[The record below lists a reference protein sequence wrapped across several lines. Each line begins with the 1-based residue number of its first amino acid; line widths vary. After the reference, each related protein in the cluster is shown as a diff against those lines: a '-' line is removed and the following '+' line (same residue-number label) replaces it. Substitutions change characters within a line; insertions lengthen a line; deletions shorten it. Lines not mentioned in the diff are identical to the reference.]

1 MHDLG
6 YIVAGYV
13 LTAGAIAGYRWRLA
27 VRARRATELVR
38 AATGRRPAATRRPS
52 AEGARR

>member
-6 YIVAGYV
+6 YIIAGYG
-13 LTAGAIAGYRWRLA
+13 LTALGIAGYRWRLA

-38 AATGRRPAATRRPS
+38 AASGRRQTAGGRQR
-52 AEGARR
+52 

>member
-6 YIVAGYV
+6 YIVAGYS
-13 LTAGAIAGYRWRLA
+13 LTAAGIGLYRWRLA

-38 AATGRRPAATRRPS
+38 AAAGRTAAASGKRR
-52 AEGARR
+52 

>member
-6 YIVAGYV
+6 YIIAGYT

-38 AATGRRPAATRRPS
+38 AASGRRPTATRRPS
-52 AEGARR
+52 AEGAR